1 MCAAIASRGRR
12 GPVTARILVCTWCSA
27 VLAAVSFSQTTQ
39 PEIPTPWDDR
49 QVASFEVPLAQP
61 DRSPRYL
68 NQADYY
74 ALPVRTI
81 YRGYPV
87 YAPDKE
93 PPGYMRSLATKEPE
107 IAFDAAKL

>member
-1 MCAAIASRGRR
+1 M
-12 GPVTARILVCTWCSA
+12 TARVLFCCYCSA
-27 VLAAVSFSQTTQ
+27 LVAAVSLTQ
-39 PEIPTPWDDR
+39 PAQREIPRAWDDR
-49 QVASFEVPLAQP
+49 DVASFEVPLAQP

-68 NQADYY
+68 TAAEYY

-93 PPGYMRSLATKEPE
+93 PSGYYRSLAEKEPE
-107 IAFDAAKL
+107 IVFDAATLRT